1 METKDCNGTLLQ
13 DGDNVKTTQDLK
25 VKGTGMTIKRGTVVK
40 GIRLTNNSDEIDCR
54 VQKTKIVLRTE
65 FVQKQ

>member
-13 DGDNVKTTQDLK
+13 DGDTVKTIKDLK
-25 VKGTGMTIKRGTVVK
+25 VKGTSMTIKRGTVVK
-40 GIRLTNNSDEIDCR
+40 GIRITQNTDEIDCR
-54 VQKTKIVLRTE
+54 VQKSKIVLRTE